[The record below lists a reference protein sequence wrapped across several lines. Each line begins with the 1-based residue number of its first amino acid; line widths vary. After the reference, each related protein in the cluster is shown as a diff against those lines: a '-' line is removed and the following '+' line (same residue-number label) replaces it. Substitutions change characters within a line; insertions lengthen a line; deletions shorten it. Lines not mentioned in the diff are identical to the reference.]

1 MKKKV
6 CLLFATFLALTITG
20 CSSNNVSS
28 NDSEIDIEKPFAP
41 SLDVNTECTI
51 KINGHYSNF
60 EALDEQIA
68 NFKKFYSKVDI
79 VYELVQNYTK
89 EDTIKELF
97 ASSNSPEIFFVN
109 NSWEN
114 DSRYTTIFEN
124 AEDLADESTGI
135 NLSVIRDELIYKDKD
150 GHVPFVPIYTNAYGM
165 IVNEKIFADNGLSI
179 PKTYDELIQVGET
192 LKTKGYESP
201 IKSPKGSLYSFYFP
215 YFLSTI
221 NNNQEAVNALNSL
234 NANAGAYLR
243 SALEKTADFMSHN
256 ILNREK
262 CAEEITKDDNGTV
275 RSLLFKGETP
285 IIFTEVNRISSSAK
299 YEAESED
306 YAAAGKFKYS
316 FQPIPT
322 ANNSGYYYN
331 TLALAFGVNK
341 NKPKEILDMSNEFMR
356 FLISSQSLGEM
367 NKSKTQVSPA
377 KKLGDDP
384 KLDSFKE
391 VVTNDRMLYNYK
403 IGLSADADTQ
413 ARKTFDAFLGG
424 ASIDDVIAGYGS
436 Y

>member
-6 CLLFATFLALTITG
+6 CLLFATFLALTATG
-20 CSSNNVSS
+20 CSSNEASS
-28 NDSEIDIEKPFAP
+28 NASEIDTEKAFAP
-41 SLDVNTECTI
+41 SLDINTECTI

-68 NFKKFYSKVDI
+68 NFKKFYSKVNI
-79 VYELVQNYTK
+79 VYELVQNYAK

-150 GHVPFVPIYTNAYGM
+150 GHVPFVPIYTNAFGM

-234 NANAGAYLR
+234 NANAGTYLR

-256 ILNREK
+256 IFNREK

-285 IIFTEVNRISSSAK
+285 IIFTEVNRISSSTK

-322 ANNSGYYYN
+322 VNNSGYYYN
-331 TLALAFGVNK
+331 TLTLAFGVNK

-356 FLISSQSLGEM
+356 FLISSQNLNEM

-391 VVTNDRMLYNYK
+391 VVANDRMLYNYK
-403 IGLSADADTQ
+403 IGLSANADIQ
-413 ARKTFDAFLGG
+413 ARKAFEAYLGG
-424 ASIDDVIAGYGS
+424 ASIDDAIAGYGS

>member
-6 CLLFATFLALTITG
+6 CLLFATVLALTATG
-20 CSSNNVSS
+20 CNSNEASSNA
-28 NDSEIDIEKPFAP
+28 SEIDIEKAFAP

-221 NNNQEAVNALNSL
+221 NNNQEAVNALNTL
-234 NANAGAYLR
+234 NANAGTYLR

-256 ILNREK
+256 ILDREK

-275 RSLLFKGETP
+275 RNLLFKGETP

-391 VVTNDRMLYNYK
+391 VVANDRMLYNYK

-424 ASIDDVIAGYGS
+424 ASIDDAIAGYGS